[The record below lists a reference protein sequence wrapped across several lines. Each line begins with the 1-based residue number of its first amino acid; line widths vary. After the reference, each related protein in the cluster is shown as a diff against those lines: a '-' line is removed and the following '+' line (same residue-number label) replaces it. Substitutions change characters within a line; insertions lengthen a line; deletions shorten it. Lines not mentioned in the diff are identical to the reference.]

1 MTIKENPLVALIEE
15 SIRLK
20 DSAQFILSESVGGTT
35 LTRIERLVLI
45 MITESDTPMTSSQM
59 SRHLGHSRQVVQR
72 AVNRL
77 LELELIGKLPNPDH
91 KTSPLLE
98 PTAKGMKFEEQLG
111 ATLVD
116 IVDSLLTDDDI
127 KMCRRI
133 NRDLSKLRQLIENYQ
148 AAEQAP
154 TSGE

>member
-35 LTRIERLVLI
+35 LTRLERLVLI
-45 MITESDTPMTSSQM
+45 MITESDSPMTASQI

-77 LELELIGKLPNPDH
+77 LELELIGKLANPDH
-91 KTSPLLE
+91 KSSPLLE
-98 PTAKGMKFEEQLG
+98 STVKGVEFEQKLG
-111 ATLVD
+111 ETLIT
-116 IVDSLLTDDDI
+116 IVGSLLSASDI
-127 KMCRRI
+127 ARCQRI
-133 NRDLSKLRQLIENYQ
+133 SRDLKKLRLIIEAHQ
-148 AAEQAP
+148 AGDPAQ
-154 TSGE
+154 